1 MLRSKYKLNTKAKF
15 RVIGQEK
22 YPSKTFVEA
31 SSAITVKYLP
41 TSSYYSVIDAH
52 TDEVVIPFSDDYTK
66 LSCDSTSNYFN
77 L

>member
-1 MLRSKYKLNTKAKF
+1 M
-15 RVIGQEK
+15 IGQEK